1 MHVYLTSA
9 GVLNCIAECLYLD
22 CHTFSLVE
30 RLTCHLPIRVWPLVG
45 RRDRQGVRAPL
56 STSSS
61 LPTNRTTPSPWRW
74 AIGMN
79 YVQMMYPPFLLMHGS
94 VSVSCISLFC
104 LLALNSI
111 YALLLCAGLSQEPTP
126 LHPHLISLVTKP
138 RHSLKLVKVGLLIS
152 KVLSLIRRKNFSIQ
166 GRSLFQILLI
176 WKRFTSLCHYTR
188 SKKSYGFL
196 Q

>member
-1 MHVYLTSA
+1 
-9 GVLNCIAECLYLD
+9 
-22 CHTFSLVE
+22 
-30 RLTCHLPIRVWPLVG
+30 
-45 RRDRQGVRAPL
+45 
-56 STSSS
+56 
-61 LPTNRTTPSPWRW
+61 
-74 AIGMN
+74 MN
-79 YVQMMYPPFLLMHGS
+79 YVQVMYPPVLLMHGS

-111 YALLLCAGLSQEPTP
+111 YALLLCAEPTP
-126 LHPHLISLVTKP
+126 LHPHLVSLVTLPTP